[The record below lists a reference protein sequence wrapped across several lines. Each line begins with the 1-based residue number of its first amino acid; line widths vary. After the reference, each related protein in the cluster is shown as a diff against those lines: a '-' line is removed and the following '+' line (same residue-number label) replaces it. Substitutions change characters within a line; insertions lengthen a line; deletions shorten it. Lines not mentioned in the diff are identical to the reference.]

1 MSIDLFRKYCVNDI
15 ISSGNNQNLQLR
27 KILTMLE
34 HYPNTGDNLRKQYA
48 DYAQNIGLEAL
59 SKYVLKQYGYEDFF
73 QDAQQEQVKRLKN
86 RPQHNVSEHSYTS
99 ANTQYQ
105 IIEQKKFTAEKQYDE
120 NRQRIE
126 TRHKK
131 EIEQLQEKHAA
142 ELLQLKSQY
151 QANLRKIQKEIEAV
165 HHQIKM
171 ETDPVYAAAYHA
183 EQKRKQEE
191 RERLAMEQKY
201 LHSFDIYYPVPE
213 KDRPLLF
220 PVLGK
225 LSIGE
230 RLSDNEK
237 IWLETEGKGY
247 FNKGNKVYLTYHC
260 IEAEHE
266 QRLFDEDKN
275 VWHAVNASSHFRKAN
290 MSREAE
296 QLLSS
301 IQQKVIP
308 NKKLKS
314 AFLTTFGGVKRDLGH
329 FQAGIEMAEMAHV
342 LLPKEFRPCT
352 LLGALYFE
360 IREYTTGS
368 EWFEKAE
375 ELGAPKHNTDAEIK
389 AIYHKADKEKKKELK
404 NYLLSLDIKRYAWLN
419 KSEKYNVKQ
428 AANKVT

>member
-1 MSIDLFRKYCVNDI
+1 
-15 ISSGNNQNLQLR
+15 
-27 KILTMLE
+27 
-34 HYPNTGDNLRKQYA
+34 
-48 DYAQNIGLEAL
+48 
-59 SKYVLKQYGYEDFF
+59 
-73 QDAQQEQVKRLKN
+73 
-86 RPQHNVSEHSYTS
+86 
-99 ANTQYQ
+99 
-105 IIEQKKFTAEKQYDE
+105 
-120 NRQRIE
+120 
-126 TRHKK
+126 
-131 EIEQLQEKHAA
+131 
-142 ELLQLKSQY
+142 
-151 QANLRKIQKEIEAV
+151 
-165 HHQIKM
+165 
-171 ETDPVYAAAYHA
+171 
-183 EQKRKQEE
+183 
-191 RERLAMEQKY
+191 
-201 LHSFDIYYPVPE
+201 
-213 KDRPLLF
+213 
-220 PVLGK
+220 
-225 LSIGE
+225 
-230 RLSDNEK
+230 
-237 IWLETEGKGY
+237 
-247 FNKGNKVYLTYHC
+247 
-260 IEAEHE
+260 
-266 QRLFDEDKN
+266 
-275 VWHAVNASSHFRKAN
+275 

-404 NYLLSLDIKRYAWLN
+404 NYLLSLDTKRYAWLN

>member
-15 ISSGNNQNLQLR
+15 ISSGDNQNLQLR

-142 ELLQLKSQY
+142 ELLQLKNQY

-329 FQAGIEMAEMAHV
+329 FQAGIEMAEKAHV

-352 LLGALYFE
+352 LLGALNFE

-404 NYLLSLDIKRYAWLN
+404 NYLLSLDTKRYAWLN
-419 KSEKYNVKQ
+419 KSEKHNVKQ

>member
-15 ISSGNNQNLQLR
+15 ISSGGNQNLQLR

-48 DYAQNIGLEAL
+48 DYAQSMGLESL
-59 SKYVLKQYGYEDFF
+59 SKYVLRQYGYEGFF
-73 QDAQQEQVKRLKN
+73 QAARQEQAERLKN
-86 RPQHNVSEHSYTS
+86 CPQYVADNFYTS

-105 IIEQKKFTAEKQYDE
+105 AVEQKKIATEEQYATNKKQ
-120 NRQRIE
+120 IE
-126 TRHKK
+126 ARHKK

-142 ELLQLKSQY
+142 ELLQLKKQH
-151 QANLRKIQKEIEAV
+151 QANIQKIQKEMETV
-165 HHQIKM
+165 RHQIKM

-352 LLGALYFE
+352 LLGALHFE
-360 IREYTTGS
+360 IGEYVTGS

-375 ELGAPKHNTDAEIK
+375 KLGAPKHNADAEIK
-389 AIYHKADKEKKKELK
+389 SIYHKADKEKKKELK
-404 NYLLSLDIKRYAWLN
+404 RYLLFLDAKRYAWLN
-419 KSEKYNVKQ
+419 TSEKHDAKQ
-428 AANKVT
+428 AANKAT

>member
-15 ISSGNNQNLQLR
+15 ISSGDNQNLQLR

-48 DYAQNIGLEAL
+48 DYAQSMGLESL
-59 SKYVLKQYGYEDFF
+59 SKYVLRQYGYEGFF
-73 QDAQQEQVKRLKN
+73 QAARQEQAERLKN
-86 RPQHNVSEHSYTS
+86 CPQYVADNFYTS
-99 ANTQYQ
+99 ENTQYQ
-105 IIEQKKFTAEKQYDE
+105 AVEQKKFATEEQYAAHKKQ
-120 NRQRIE
+120 IE
-126 TRHKK
+126 ARHKK
-131 EIEQLQEKHAA
+131 EIGQLQEKHAA
-142 ELLQLKSQY
+142 ELLQLKKRH
-151 QANLRKIQKEIEAV
+151 QANMQKIQKEMETV
-165 HHQIKM
+165 RHQIKM
-171 ETDPVYAAAYHA
+171 ETNPVYAAAYHA

-201 LHSFDIYYPVPE
+201 LHSFDIYYPVPK

-220 PVLGK
+220 SVLGK

-237 IWLETEGKGY
+237 IWLETEDKGY

-290 MSREAE
+290 ISREAE
-296 QLLSS
+296 QLLSG

-352 LLGALYFE
+352 LLGALHFE
-360 IREYTTGS
+360 IGEYVTGS

-375 ELGAPKHNTDAEIK
+375 KLGAPKHNADAEIK
-389 AIYHKADKEKKKELK
+389 SIYHKADKEKKKELK
-404 NYLLSLDIKRYAWLN
+404 RYLLFLDAKRYAWLN
-419 KSEKYNVKQ
+419 TSEKHDAKQ
-428 AANKVT
+428 AANKAT

>member
-15 ISSGNNQNLQLR
+15 ISSGDNQNLQLR

-142 ELLQLKSQY
+142 ELLQPKNQY

-329 FQAGIEMAEMAHV
+329 FQAGIEMAEKAHV

-404 NYLLSLDIKRYAWLN
+404 NYLLSLDTKRYAWLN
-419 KSEKYNVKQ
+419 KSEKHNVKQ

>member
-260 IEAEHE
+260 KKQNTNNGCLMRI
-266 QRLFDEDKN
+266 K
-275 VWHAVNASSHFRKAN
+275 
-290 MSREAE
+290 MYGT
-296 QLLSS
+296 QLMP
-301 IQQKVIP
+301 V
-308 NKKLKS
+308 
-314 AFLTTFGGVKRDLGH
+314 
-329 FQAGIEMAEMAHV
+329 
-342 LLPKEFRPCT
+342 
-352 LLGALYFE
+352 
-360 IREYTTGS
+360 
-368 EWFEKAE
+368 
-375 ELGAPKHNTDAEIK
+375 
-389 AIYHKADKEKKKELK
+389 AI
-404 NYLLSLDIKRYAWLN
+404 
-419 KSEKYNVKQ
+419 SEKLICLGKLNNYCLAFSRK
-428 AANKVT
+428 